1 MFETRALVLFITFL
15 AISLVMSA
23 FSCARDYKRPR
34 AKFYTWLMWSISFV
48 SGLFCMLSLERL
60 VYGAEPLVEDPSINL
75 VIIYLGSALLTL
87 LGIVV
92 GENIYKKLC
101 QAKVS

>member
-1 MFETRALVLFITFL
+1 
-15 AISLVMSA
+15 
-23 FSCARDYKRPR
+23 
-34 AKFYTWLMWSISFV
+34 
-48 SGLFCMLSLERL
+48 MLSLERL

>member
-1 MFETRALVLFITFL
+1 
-15 AISLVMSA
+15 
-23 FSCARDYKRPR
+23 
-34 AKFYTWLMWSISFV
+34 
-48 SGLFCMLSLERL
+48 MLSLERL
-60 VYGAEPLVEDPSINL
+60 VYGAEPLVEDPSIHL